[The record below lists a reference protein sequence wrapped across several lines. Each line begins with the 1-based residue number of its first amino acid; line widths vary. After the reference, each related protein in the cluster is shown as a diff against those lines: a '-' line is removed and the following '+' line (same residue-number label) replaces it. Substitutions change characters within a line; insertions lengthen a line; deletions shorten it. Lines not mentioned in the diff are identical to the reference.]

1 MGCASSTVEPTGIS
15 VETHKFVNAS
25 KAGTLANSA
34 RVKTRTKGDDVITE
48 SRQLGAVFFGLNV
61 PFSEIDVRS
70 TLGAGNFGVVYEAYC
85 KGKRVAVKKIYLRD
99 TSEKSTDLVDFSQEV
114 DILSVL
120 IHPNIV
126 HFLGAVQEHPNY
138 CLITELCEGSV
149 LDLLKLVESKK
160 AVATWGLTL
169 DIANDCAAACH
180 YLHSLNPIILHRDIK
195 AENLLITELFRCKL
209 SDFGLSR
216 SLEKDAIANTICG
229 TPRWVAPEIYR
240 GDVYS
245 EKIDIYSYGIV
256 LWELFCFKKPYLDQ
270 DPINLPYMVVHRNL
284 RPPLCSHIP
293 EVLHNLMRACWHP
306 DPSQRPSFGQIR
318 TLLDDARKQVVLSLS
333 IDTTITYDEAVEQY
347 KRKHFGGN
355 NNGYRVGFGVKSGL
369 L

>member
-1 MGCASSTVEPTGIS
+1 MGCVASSVEPAGIS
-15 VETHKFVNAS
+15 VETHKFVNAN

-34 RVKTRTKGDDVITE
+34 RVRLKTKGDDVITE
-48 SRQLGAVFFGLNV
+48 SRQLGTVFFGLNV
-61 PFSEIDVRS
+61 PFKEIDVRS

-99 TSEKSTDLVDFSQEV
+99 TSEKSIELVDFAQEV
-114 DILSVL
+114 DILSQL

-138 CLITELCEGSV
+138 CLITELCEGS
-149 LDLLKLVESKK
+149 
-160 AVATWGLTL
+160 
-169 DIANDCAAACH
+169 
-180 YLHSLNPIILHRDIK
+180 

-216 SLEKDAIANTICG
+216 SLEKDAIANTVCG
-229 TPRWVAPEIYR
+229 TPRWVAPEVYR

-256 LWELFCFKKPYLDQ
+256 LWYLLEEADNYSSCLPRELFCFKKPYLDQ
-270 DPINLPYMVVHRNL
+270 DPINLPYMVVHKNL
-284 RPPLCSHIP
+284 RPPLCAHIP
-293 EVLHNLMRACWHP
+293 TVLHDLMKACWHP
-306 DPSQRPSFGQIR
+306 DPSQRPSFHAIR
-318 TLLDDARKQVVLSLS
+318 GLLDAARKEVILNLS
-333 IDTTITYDEAVEQY
+333 IDTTVSYDEAVAQFN
-347 KRKHFGGN
+347 RKSSTGM
-355 NNGYRVGFGVKSGL
+355 RVGFGLKSGL

>member
-1 MGCASSTVEPTGIS
+1 MGCVTSSVEPVGIS
-15 VETHKFVNAS
+15 VETHKFVNAN

-34 RVKTRTKGDDVITE
+34 RVKLKTKEDDVITE
-48 SRQLGAVFFGLNV
+48 SRQLGTVFFGLNL
-61 PFSEIDVRS
+61 PFNEIDVRS

-99 TSEKSTDLVDFSQEV
+99 TSEQSTELVDFAQEV

-160 AVATWGLTL
+160 ARATWGLTL
-169 DIANDCAAACH
+169 DIANDCASACH
-180 YLHSLNPIILHRDIK
+180 YLHSLNPIVLHRDIK

-216 SLEKDAIANTICG
+216 SLEKDAIANTVCG
-229 TPRWVAPEIYR
+229 TPRWVAPEVYR

-270 DPINLPYMVVHRNL
+270 DPINLPYMVVHKNL
-284 RPPLCSHIP
+284 RPPLCAHIP
-293 EVLHNLMRACWHP
+293 TVLHDLMKACWHP
-306 DPSQRPSFGQIR
+306 DPSQRPSFHEIR
-318 TLLDDARKQVVLSLS
+318 GLLDAARKQVILSLS
-333 IDTTITYDEAVEQY
+333 IDTTVSYDEAVAIFN
-347 KRKHFGGN
+347 RKSS
-355 NNGYRVGFGVKSGL
+355 NGMRVGFGLKSGL